1 MKLLMNTINWLNAEP
16 TETTVLQR
24 DGVFA
29 LLTWKDLTQQAE
41 PLTLTFRAAMTIFIV
56 VVAVPLIV
64 MS

>member
-1 MKLLMNTINWLNAEP
+1 MKLLTKAINWLNAEP
-16 TETTVLQR
+16 EETTILQR

-41 PLTLTFRAAMTIFIV
+41 PVTLTFRAAMAIFIV
-56 VVAVPLIV
+56 VVAIPVIV